1 MYLPQPLK
9 SLLVLAGIAAVLF
22 AAYQH
27 PYIRSL
33 VNREAAK
40 QGIVIDPKSPEA
52 QILRAKGSYDDRSPE
67 QIREDEFDRKLK
79 DFRSTDEKPMQNS
92 DNPNERV
99 YGGKGSYSDGTDQR
113 KGGRRRH

>member
-1 MYLPQPLK
+1 MYLPQPFK

-27 PYIRSL
+27 PYVRSL

-52 QILRAKGSYDDRSPE
+52 QILRANPQRRIRP
-67 QIREDEFDRKLK
+67 QIEGFPQHR
-79 DFRSTDEKPMQNS
+79 
-92 DNPNERV
+92 
-99 YGGKGSYSDGTDQR
+99 
-113 KGGRRRH
+113 